1 MNKNPLI
8 TVIVPVYNTS
18 SYIRECLDSICA
30 QTYSNIEILCVN
42 DGSTDNSAEILEEYA
57 SKDSRVKVITQEN
70 AGLSAARNT
79 ALKQAKGE
87 WVTGIDSD
95 DYILP
100 ETLELCARHM
110 SDSEIDL
117 IRYNL
122 EDFRDDEPDKVLDSP
137 WLKPIANGKTKVTE
151 DIILKQNVAF
161 WGKIWR
167 LSFIQAQN
175 LTFPV
180 GLLYEDQY
188 FWFAAMPHIQ
198 YMYFETSDKASYR
211 YRRRVSSIIG
221 SSNARNNFRILEILK
236 IVELNLEEFKR
247 INVRARFGY
256 SADTPSKL
264 ELSMIDSTYKNIM
277 KWSPEVLFEQ
287 AWKKLREIINENG
300 YAQAI
305 KHYSYTWLL
314 LQYHMSPD
322 AVLAL
327 ERHYVKRTEFN
338 SMVANAASDFLLY
351 EPLKKYYRHLAIK
364 AFFSFGEKKKLY
376 IEKRKKIEPKLR
388 QIRTL
393 LKSNLDKWL

>member
-1 MNKNPLI
+1 MNQNPLI
-8 TVIVPVYNTS
+8 TVIVPVYNTAT
-18 SYIRECLDSICA
+18 YLRPCLDSICA
-30 QTYSNIEILCVN
+30 QTYTNIEILCVN

-57 SKDSRVKVITQEN
+57 SKDSRVKIITQEN
-70 AGLSAARNT
+70 AGLSAARNS
-79 ALKQAKGE
+79 ALKVAKGE

-110 SDSEIDL
+110 SDPEIDL
-117 IRYNL
+117 IRYNI
-122 EDFRDDEPDKVLDSP
+122 EDFRDDEPDKILDSP

-161 WGKIWR
+161 GGKIWR
-167 LSFIQAQN
+167 LSLIQAQN

-188 FWFAAMPHIQ
+188 FWFAIMPHIQ
-198 YMYFETSDKASYR
+198 YMYFETSVKASYR
-211 YRRRVSSIIG
+211 YRRRVSSIVG
-221 SSNARNNFRILEILK
+221 SSNARSNFRILEILK
-236 IVELNLEEFKR
+236 IVELNIEEFKR
-247 INVRARFGY
+247 MNVRARFGY

-287 AWKKLREIINENG
+287 AWNKLREIINTNG

-305 KHYSYTWLL
+305 RHYSYTWLL

-322 AVLAL
+322 AILAL

-338 SMVANAASDFLLY
+338 SMVTNAASDFWLY
-351 EPLKKYYRHLAIK
+351 EPLKKYYRLLAIK

-388 QIRTL
+388 QIRTV
-393 LKSNLDKWL
+393 LKSNMDRWL